1 MQVIKKTQANFR
13 FATDILKRLGEE
25 LNPNPSQGIIELVK
39 NSYDADAKICEVE
52 LFNINREGGKIVV
65 KDDGRGM
72 EEKDIL
78 EGWLVLGKSKK
89 DYSLETELG
98 RIPVGNKGL
107 GRLAALRLGHKTELK
122 SVSSGK
128 PHIEN
133 FVEIDW
139 DKFDK
144 SEIVEDVDLSIKT
157 TQYDKPRKVG
167 SSISIEN
174 LRNSITLNEVKKL
187 ARSMVLLADPF
198 GDIAKGFKPV
208 LKSKEFKE
216 LERIV
221 ASKYFVEAEFHLI
234 AEVKNGLAETH
245 VEDHLSNVLF
255 SGEHR
260 DIAKKGINDKYNCP
274 DARLDLWVFILN
286 QAIFSTRKS
295 SISEVK
301 EWLIHFGGVHFYHNG
316 IRVAPYGDSGNDWL
330 EMNLKRTRDP
340 ELRPSTYTSIGR
352 IDVTDK
358 NYELMQKTDRAGFI
372 ENEVFEQIKRFAIDA
387 FDWMAKERIKERE
400 SKRIKERTEAPSASD
415 KAKDSLKEVFSE
427 LPAQEKD
434 KVERAF
440 SNYDRSKEKE
450 VNLLRKEVQLYR
462 TLSTVGITSA
472 VFAHESANNPIK
484 IISQTIKTIKSRTK
498 SFRKYKDLLQK
509 PIERIITAIE
519 ALRVLAN
526 VTLSLVDHEK
536 RRASKID
543 LHDIINEVIGLYEP
557 FIEGRMAKVEL
568 ELCDG
573 SPYLRGSQAALESIF
588 SNLLNNSLFF
598 FENVKT
604 KERRIRIKTKCYE
617 NSIEINVSDNGPG
630 IQNID
635 VKDIWL
641 PGHTTKKNGT
651 GLGLT
656 IVKDA
661 VSDLGGRVSASEKG
675 ELGGAEMIITLPIL
689 GV

>member
-1 MQVIKKTQANFR
+1 MPVIKTTQANFR

-39 NSYDADAKICEVE
+39 NSYDADARNCEVE
-52 LFNINREGGKIVV
+52 LFSINRAGGKIVV
-65 KDDGRGM
+65 KDDGKGM
-72 EEKDIL
+72 EENDIL

-89 DYSLETELG
+89 DYSLGTKLG

-122 SVSSGK
+122 SVSSDK
-128 PHIEN
+128 PHIEH

-157 TQYDKPRKVG
+157 TQYDKLRKVG

-174 LRNSITLNEVKKL
+174 LRTSITLNEAKKL

-198 GDIAKGFKPV
+198 GDVSKGFKPV

-216 LERIV
+216 LERLV
-221 ASKYFVEAEFHLI
+221 ASKYFEEAEFHLI
-234 AEVKNGLAETH
+234 AEVKNGLAEVH
-245 VEDHLSNVLF
+245 VEDHLGNVVF
-255 SGEHR
+255 SGKHK
-260 DIAKKGINDKYNCP
+260 DIAKKNINNKYNCP

-286 QAIFSTRKS
+286 QTIFSTRKS
-295 SISEVK
+295 SINEVK
-301 EWLIHFGGVHFYHNG
+301 EWLLHFGGVHFYHNG
-316 IRVAPYGDSGNDWL
+316 IRVSPYGDSGNDWL

-352 IDVTDK
+352 IEVEDK
-358 NYELMQKTDRAGFI
+358 NYELKQKTDRTGFI
-372 ENEVFEQIKRFAIDA
+372 ENEGFEQIKKFAIDA
-387 FDWMAKERIKERE
+387 FDLMAKERIKERE
-400 SKRIKERTEAPSASD
+400 SKRIEERAQAPSASD
-415 KAKDSLKEVFSE
+415 KAKDSLKEVISE
-427 LPAQEKD
+427 LPAQEKN

-498 SFRKYKDLLQK
+498 SMRKYKDMLQK
-509 PIERIITAIE
+509 PIERVINASK

-536 RRASKID
+536 RRASRID
-543 LHDIINEVIGLYEP
+543 IHNIINDVITLYEP
-557 FIEGRMAKVEL
+557 FIDGRKAKVDL
-568 ELCDG
+568 DLFDG
-573 SPYLRGSQAALESIF
+573 KPYLRGSRAALESIF

-598 FENVKT
+598 FEYITT
-604 KERRIRIKTKCYE
+604 KERKIRIKTSCSE
-617 NSIEINVSDNGPG
+617 NSIEISVSDNGPG
-630 IQNID
+630 IWNID

-641 PGHTTKKNGT
+641 PGQTTKKNGT

-661 VSDLGGRVSASEKG
+661 VSDLGGRVVAHQKG
-675 ELGGAEMIITLPIL
+675 DLGGAEIVIILPLL
-689 GV
+689 GA